1 MSVYRWQATMI
12 ASLAHRASG
21 VVLVLFVPLY
31 LWLLHGMTGNP
42 ENFVQVQSW
51 LHTLPGKLLLWLAGV
66 ALFFHFCNG
75 LRFLSIDAGWLES
88 RQVMRLSARIILAM
102 TLLAALLLGLLL

>member
-1 MSVYRWQATMI
+1 MI

-31 LWLLHGMTGNP
+31 LWLLHGMTGSP
-42 ENFVQVQSW
+42 DNFIQVQAW
-51 LHTLPGKLLLWLAGV
+51 LHSGLGKLLLWLAGV

-75 LRFLSIDAGWLES
+75 LRFLSIDAGWFES
-88 RQVMRLSARIILAM
+88 RQLMRLSARIILAM